1 MWILNTIQNKKQFL
15 FLCLFIYA
23 MATTLVGQEATK
35 YYSLTLKEAEETFLK
50 NNLRLLAAKF
60 EIDVKKAGIIQAKLY
75 ANPNIS
81 FDQGI
86 FNDRTDRYFD
96 TTRN

>member
-1 MWILNTIQNKKQFL
+1 M
-15 FLCLFIYA
+15 
-23 MATTLVGQEATK
+23 
-35 YYSLTLKEAEETFLK
+35 KEAEETFLK

-86 FNDRTDRYFD
+86 FNDRTERYFD
-96 TTRN
+96 TTRNGQTAIQIQQLFLLGGKIEKEQRLQS